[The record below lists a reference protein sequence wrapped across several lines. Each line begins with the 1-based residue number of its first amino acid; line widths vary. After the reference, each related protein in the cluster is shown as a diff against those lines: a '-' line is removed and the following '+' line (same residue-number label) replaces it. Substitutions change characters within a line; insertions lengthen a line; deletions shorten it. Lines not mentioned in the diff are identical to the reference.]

1 MPSPK
6 SYLMNVH
13 LTAFKPEEEVQV
25 QIILT
30 TGLIGPGQV
39 AEGMAIVLGG
49 IVQGGSRTI
58 PKIDLVVRPVESMT
72 LIGAGQDQA
81 LSGPEE
87 EEIAQAMA
95 LAKIVLKNV

>member
-49 IVQGGSRTI
+49 IVQRGSRPI
-58 PKIDLVVRPVESMT
+58 PEINLVVRPVESMT
-72 LIGAGQDQA
+72 LIGAGLDQER
-81 LSGPEE
+81 SDPEE
-87 EEIAQAMA
+87 EEIT

>member
-25 QIILT
+25 RIILT
-30 TGLIGPGQV
+30 TGHIGPGQA

-49 IVQGGSRTI
+49 TVQGESRTI
-58 PKIDLVVRPVESMT
+58 PEIDLVARPVEAMT
-72 LIGAGQDQA
+72 LIGAGLDQER
-81 LSGPEE
+81 SGPKEE
-87 EEIAQAMA
+87 AMA